1 MTIDYAQAETSIE
14 NGMPVRL
21 YLFRCENLSWS
32 YTSGDTP
39 ITFEPELFFA
49 SIFIPPKGGISD
61 SGIRQTGQPSADT
74 LKIKIGAKE
83 PLVQLCLKNPP
94 AQEIEVIL
102 YGRHL
107 TACGDD
113 EYVRLW
119 SGQIGSVR
127 LIDSLQAELSCTV
140 LTSRMQS
147 TGLRLCWTRSCPHIF
162 LSPEC
167 GVDKKTVQLVSI
179 VEDLDSKKI
188 TCSALA
194 ALGSRALGG
203 YCEWEADNLLYRRTI
218 EQHYGSQ
225 IWLLGGTHGI
235 LLGQTI
241 NIYFGCPKN
250 LKNCLNPANYGG
262 FVGLPDKNP
271 FEYTPF

>member
-1 MTIDYAQAETSIE
+1 MTTNYAAAETSTE

-21 YLFRCENLSWS
+21 YSFRCENLSWY

-39 ITFEPELFFA
+39 ITFELEPFLKPT
-49 SIFIPPKGGISD
+49 FIPPLGGISD

-107 TACGDD
+107 TAEGND
-113 EYVRLW
+113 EFVRLF

-127 LIDSLQAELSCTV
+127 LIDSLQAELSCTI

-147 TGLRLCWTRSCPHIF
+147 TGLRLCWTRACPHIF

-167 GVDKKTVQLVSI
+167 GVDKQSVHLVGI
-179 VEDLDSKKI
+179 VENLDAKKI
-188 TCSALA
+188 ESSALA
-194 ALGSRALGG
+194 TLGSRALGG
-203 YCEWEADNLLYRRTI
+203 YCEWKTDNLLYRRTI
-218 EQHYGSQ
+218 EQHFTSQ

-235 LLGQTI
+235 SLGQAI
-241 NIYFGCPKN
+241 DIYFGCPKN
-250 LKNCLNPANYGG
+250 LNNCLNPANYGG

-271 FEYTPF
+271 FEHTPF